1 MITFFNSIYMKK
13 IQFYLSNFFSK
24 VSISFLTIT
33 YTIVGISSLLMGNIS
48 LGKQILLFAVIAQVI
63 WMAIKYLVNKQV
75 GNE

>member
-1 MITFFNSIYMKK
+1 
-13 IQFYLSNFFSK
+13 
-24 VSISFLTIT
+24 
-33 YTIVGISSLLMGNIS
+33 MGNIS

>member
-1 MITFFNSIYMKK
+1 MKK